1 MILSAKETVIAYRC
15 PDCRSGIMS
24 VVGAFALSGD
34 LIKLKCA
41 CGRSELLISRT
52 SDKRLRLTVPCLICP
67 KPHIYT
73 LGQNTFF
80 SREGVFTLSCTVS
93 GLPLCF
99 IGSKEAVSDALDE
112 ATSELNELLE
122 QAGLDTLD
130 GIRENSES
138 GDPFDA
144 SIDDMIRYTICELED
159 EGKIKCGCPTSAV
172 ADYQFE
178 IIDGTLRIFCEKCGA
193 SVEIPMTDMAMA
205 NEFLLSDGL
214 TLS

>member
-15 PDCRSGIMS
+15 PDCGSGILS

-41 CGRSELLISRT
+41 CGGSELHISRT

-67 KPHIYT
+67 KPHMYT
-73 LGQNTFF
+73 LSQNTFF

-99 IGSKEAVSDALDE
+99 IGSKDSVTEALDE
-112 ATSELNELLE
+112 ATNELNELLE
-122 QAGLDTLD
+122 QAGLDTLEE
-130 GIRENSES
+130 IRDNNDP

-144 SIDDMIRYTICELED
+144 SIDDVIRYTICELED
-159 EGKIKCGCPTSAV
+159 EGKIKCKCSTSAA

-178 IIDGTLRIFCEKCGA
+178 IIGGTLRIFCEKCGA
-193 SVEIPMTDMAMA
+193 SAEMPMTDMAMA
-205 NEFLLSDGL
+205 HDFLLSDGFTL
-214 TLS
+214 T